1 MHEHALLADLVRE
14 IESVA
19 AREHSARVRAVKV
32 LIGPMSHMTPEHFVE
47 HFVEATRG
55 TVAEGARCDVGAI
68 DPRDP
73 LAQSIVL
80 ESVELELDDPA
91 DELAARRRRRR

>member
-1 MHEHALLADLVRE
+1 MHERALLADLVRE

-19 AREHSARVRAVKV
+19 SRERAKRVVGVRVRV
-32 LIGPMSHMTPEHFVE
+32 GPMSHMTPAHFVE

-55 TVAEGARCDVGAI
+55 TVAEGARCDVDAI

-80 ESVELELDDPA
+80 ESVELDF
-91 DELAARRRRRR
+91 

>member
-1 MHEHALLADLVRE
+1 MHERALLADLVRE

-19 AREHSARVRAVKV
+19 AEEGATTVRSVSV
-32 LIGPMSHMTPEHFVE
+32 RIGPMSHMTPEHFAE
-47 HFVEATRG
+47 HFLDATRG
-55 TVAEGARCDVGAI
+55 TVAEGARCDVESI

-80 ESVELELDDPA
+80 ESVELVL
-91 DELAARRRRRR
+91 

>member
-1 MHEHALLADLVRE
+1 MHERALLADLVRE

-19 AREHSARVRAVKV
+19 SREQAKRVTGVFVRV
-32 LIGPMSHMTPEHFVE
+32 GPMSHMTPDHFVE

-55 TVAEGARCDVGAI
+55 TIAEGARCRVEVI

-80 ESVELELDDPA
+80 DEVELETEA
-91 DELAARRRRRR
+91 